1 MRRKTSRPTTT
12 TTPPID
18 RLAGRCLHLSQQRLL
33 GVVSEPLGVGVGGE
47 LVNGTGLD
55 LVLNLLGGAAT
66 AASFKVR
73 LVRA

>member
-1 MRRKTSRPTTT
+1 MTA
-12 TTPPID
+12 
-18 RLAGRCLHLSQQRLL
+18 LAARCLHLSQQRLL

-66 AASFKVR
+66 AVSQS
-73 LVRA
+73 LVLAVPACTLVSTLGLKS